1 MPVMRRILLWA
12 ARNRWLK
19 ERLPRLPGVRRATRR
34 FMPGETAD
42 DAIAAAVTHQG
53 WHVNGVFTLLG
64 ENVTDLAEAS
74 AVADTYHGLIDRTAE
89 RGLDVEI
96 SLKLTQ
102 LGLDLDEA
110 TAFGLFDGLARH
122 AAEQHSWAWID
133 MEGSA
138 YTEQTIAFYERTR
151 ASHANVGICL
161 QAYLHRTPAD
171 VQRLLPIRPAIRLVK
186 GAYDEAKS
194 IAYRSR
200 PEVDGAFL
208 ALSAQLLEAVK
219 EDRGRYI
226 AATHDVPL
234 IERMARVGSAIGL
247 GNGQIEIQMLYGVR
261 TDQQRRL
268 ARAGYDVRALIAYGT
283 AWYPWYMRRLAER
296 PANVWFALRQLL
308 PW

>member
-1 MPVMRRILLWA
+1 MRRFLLWA

-19 ERLPRLPGVRRATRR
+19 ARLPRFRWVRRATRR
-34 FMPGETAD
+34 FMPGETAE
-42 DAIAAAVTHQG
+42 DALAAAATHQG
-53 WHVNGVFTLLG
+53 WGIDGVFTLLG
-64 ENVTDLAEAS
+64 ENLTDLSEAQ
-74 AVADTYHGLIDRTAE
+74 AVADAYHAMIDEAAA

-102 LGLDLDEA
+102 IGFDLDEA
-110 TAFGLFDGLARH
+110 VAFDHFDRLASH
-122 AAEQHSWAWID
+122 AAERGSWAWID

-138 YTEQTIAFYERTR
+138 YTASTVAFYERAR
-151 ASHANVGICL
+151 AQHENVGICL
-161 QAYLHRTPAD
+161 QAYLHRTVAD
-171 VQRLLPIRPAIRLVK
+171 IQHLLRLRPAIRLVK
-186 GAYDEAKS
+186 GAYDEPRA

-208 ALSAQLLEAVK
+208 ALSAQLLEAVRD
-219 EDRGRYI
+219 ERARFV

-234 IERMARVGSAIGL
+234 IERVARVGAALGL
-247 GNGQIEIQMLYGVR
+247 APRQMEIQMLYGIR

-268 ARAGYDVRALIAYGT
+268 SRAGYDVRVLIAFGS

-296 PANVWFALRQLL
+296 PANVWFALRQVL

>member
-1 MPVMRRILLWA
+1 MRKILLWA

-19 ERLPRLPGVRRATRR
+19 ERLPRFRWVRRATRR
-34 FMPGETAD
+34 FMPGETAE
-42 DAIAAAVTHQG
+42 DALAAAATHQAWG
-53 WHVNGVFTLLG
+53 VDGVFTLLG
-64 ENVTDLAEAS
+64 ENVTDLAEAQ
-74 AVADTYHGLIDRTAE
+74 AVADAYHAVIDDVAA

-102 LGLDLDEA
+102 LGLDLDDPAAFAHFEA
-110 TAFGLFDGLARH
+110 LAGH
-122 AAEQHSWAWID
+122 AAERGSWAWID

-138 YTEQTIAFYERTR
+138 YTTSTIEFYERAR
-151 ASHANVGICL
+151 AQHANVGLCL

-171 VQRLLPIRPAIRLVK
+171 IQRLLAIRPAIRLVK
-186 GAYDEAKS
+186 GAYDEPRS

-200 PEVDGAFL
+200 PEVDGSFL
-208 ALSAQLLEAVK
+208 ALSAQLLEAVRD
-219 EDRGRYI
+219 DRARFV

-234 IERMARVGSAIGL
+234 IERMTRVGAAIGL
-247 GNGQIEIQMLYGVR
+247 APGQMEIQMLYGIR

-268 ARAGYDVRALIAYGT
+268 ARAGYDVRALIAFGS

-296 PANVWFALRQLL
+296 PANVWFALRQML